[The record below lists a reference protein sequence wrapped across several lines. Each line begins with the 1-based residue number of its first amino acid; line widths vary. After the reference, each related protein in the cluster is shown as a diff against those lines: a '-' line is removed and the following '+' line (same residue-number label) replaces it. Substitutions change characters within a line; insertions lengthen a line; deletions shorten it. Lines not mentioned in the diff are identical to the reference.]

1 MQLNLSAEM
10 IHALYC
16 AAKTQISYDYSHKE
30 YLQMFV
36 DLVDDYVDDEIQ
48 RLLEKTRNNSE
59 PL

>member
-16 AAKTQISYDYSHKE
+16 AAKVHQTYDYANKE
-30 YLQMFV
+30 YLSMFV
-36 DLVDDYVDDEIQ
+36 DMIDDYVDYEIQ
-48 RLLEKTRNNSE
+48 RLLENTRNNSE

>member
-16 AAKTQISYDYSHKE
+16 AAKGKKPDAEQKE
-30 YLQMFV
+30 KLNEFTELIEFMT
-36 DLVDDYVDDEIQ
+36 DEGIEIIMEE
-48 RLLEKTRNNSE
+48 RRNNSE